1 MARSDPTRLM
11 TVRRRQL
18 SLGVVPLI
26 SLAFAAPIGA
36 SESVPFA
43 SDSGWLDPTEIDRA
57 VRSFTGADIGE
68 VGGARARADNRLRL
82 AICAAPLATSWHG
95 TRQAAVKV
103 ECARTQNVSGPWR
116 IFVATLP
123 AEQSLAPSRAARS
136 APPSPLV
143 KRGDPITVIV
153 RGRGFT
159 VQQAGE
165 AIENGQIG
173 DWIGV
178 RTARQADPVRARIE
192 RPGLAVIP
200 SE

>member
-26 SLAFAAPIGA
+26 ALAFAAPIGA

-103 ECARTQNVSGPWR
+103 ECARTSQALGGSSWQPC
-116 IFVATLP
+116 
-123 AEQSLAPSRAARS
+123 
-136 APPSPLV
+136 PPSKAWPRLEPQGQ
-143 KRGDPITVIV
+143 RHPP
-153 RGRGFT
+153 RSSS
-159 VQQAGE
+159 GE
-165 AIENGQIG
+165 TQS
-173 DWIGV
+173 
-178 RTARQADPVRARIE
+178 R
-192 RPGLAVIP
+192 
-200 SE
+200 